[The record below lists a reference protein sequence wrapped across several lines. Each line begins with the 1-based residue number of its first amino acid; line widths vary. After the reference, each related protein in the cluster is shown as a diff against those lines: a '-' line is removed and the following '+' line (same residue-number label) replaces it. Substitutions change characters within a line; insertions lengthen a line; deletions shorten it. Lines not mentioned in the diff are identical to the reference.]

1 MAQKKK
7 TMTDDKQPFLGHLEE
22 LRKRLVFC
30 AIAIGIGF
38 GISYVFAKQLFAYLV
53 LPLTRVLPDDS
64 RLIFTN
70 LPEMFIAYIKV
81 ALVAGII
88 LAIPVIFYQL
98 WMFLAPALYQKEK
111 KYIIP
116 FVFFSS
122 VLFTAGAL
130 FGYFVVFPYGFKFF
144 VSFATD
150 DIQALPS
157 VKQYFSFAI
166 RLLLAFGLVF
176 EMPIVVLFLTK
187 IGLITPDSMKKFRKF
202 AILCSFILSA
212 ILTPPDVA
220 TQLMMALPIII
231 LYEIS
236 IFLSKTMYRK
246 KDGESDSK
254 ETENLERDS

>member
-1 MAQKKK
+1 
-7 TMTDDKQPFLGHLEE
+7 MTDEKQPFLTHLEE
-22 LRKRLVFC
+22 LRGRLIVC

-38 GISYVFAKQLFAYLV
+38 IISYIFAKQLFSYLI
-53 LPLTRVLPDDS
+53 LPLTKVLPDDS
-64 RLIFTN
+64 QLIFTN

-81 ALVAGII
+81 ALVASII
-88 LAIPVIFYQL
+88 LAIPIIFYQL

-111 KYIIP
+111 RYIIP

-122 VLFTAGAL
+122 ILFVTGSL
-130 FGYFVVFPYGFKFF
+130 FGYFIVFPYGFKFF
-144 VSFATD
+144 VSFATEE
-150 DIQALPS
+150 IQALPS

-176 EMPIVVLFLTK
+176 EMPIVVLFMTK
-187 IGLITPDSMKKFRKF
+187 IGLITPESMKKFRKF

-231 LYEIS
+231 LYELS
-236 IFLSKTMYRK
+236 IFLSKAIYRK
-246 KDGESDSK
+246 KEEEPEADPTKPDVG
-254 ETENLERDS
+254 N

>member
-1 MAQKKK
+1 MAQRKKK
-7 TMTDDKQPFLGHLEE
+7 ITDDKQPFLGHLEE
-22 LRKRLVFC
+22 LRRRLVIC
-30 AIAIGIGF
+30 AIAVGF
-38 GISYVFAKQLFAYLV
+38 GFIISYFFAKQLFSYLI
-53 LPLTRVLPDDS
+53 LPLTKVLPDDS

-88 LAIPVIFYQL
+88 LAIPIIFYQL

-111 KYIIP
+111 RYIIP
-116 FVFFSS
+116 FVLFSS
-122 VLFTAGAL
+122 ILFAAGAL
-130 FGYFVVFPYGFKFF
+130 FGYFIVFPYGFKFF
-144 VSFATD
+144 VSFATEN
-150 DIQALPS
+150 IQALPS

-176 EMPIVVLFLTK
+176 EMPIVVLFITK

-236 IFLSKTMYRK
+236 IFLSKAMYRK
-246 KDGESDSK
+246 KEGESDAEES
-254 ETENLERDS
+254 

>member
-1 MAQKKK
+1 MAQRKKK
-7 TMTDDKQPFLGHLEE
+7 MTDDKQPFLGHLEE
-22 LRKRLVFC
+22 LRKRLVIC

-38 GISYVFAKQLFAYLV
+38 GISYVFAKQLFSYLV
-53 LPLTRVLPDDS
+53 LPLTKVLPDDS

-88 LAIPVIFYQL
+88 LAIPIIFYQL
-98 WMFLAPALYQKEK
+98 WMFLAPALFKKEK

-116 FVFFSS
+116 FVLFSS
-122 VLFTAGAL
+122 ILFAVGAL
-130 FGYFVVFPYGFKFF
+130 FGYLVVFPYGFKFF
-144 VSFATD
+144 VSFATE

-176 EMPIVVLFLTK
+176 EMPVVVLFLTK

-202 AILCSFILSA
+202 AILSSFILSA

-236 IFLSKTMYRK
+236 IVLSKTMYRK
-246 KDGESDSK
+246 KEKKSDTE
-254 ETENLERDS
+254 ET

>member
-1 MAQKKK
+1 MAQRKKK
-7 TMTDDKQPFLGHLEE
+7 MTDDKQPFLGHLEE
-22 LRKRLVFC
+22 LRKRLVIC

-38 GISYVFAKQLFAYLV
+38 GISYVFAKQLFSYLV
-53 LPLTRVLPDDS
+53 LPLTKVLPDDS

-88 LAIPVIFYQL
+88 LAIPIIFYQL
-98 WMFLAPALYQKEK
+98 WMFLAPALFKKEK

-116 FVFFSS
+116 FVLFSS
-122 VLFTAGAL
+122 ILFVVGAL
-130 FGYFVVFPYGFKFF
+130 FGYLVVFPYGFKFF
-144 VSFATD
+144 VSFATE

-176 EMPIVVLFLTK
+176 EMPVVVLFLTK

-202 AILCSFILSA
+202 AILSSFILSA

-236 IFLSKTMYRK
+236 IFLSKAMYRK
-246 KDGESDSK
+246 KEKKSDTE
-254 ETENLERDS
+254 ET

>member
-1 MAQKKK
+1 
-7 TMTDDKQPFLGHLEE
+7 MTDDKQPFLGHLEE
-22 LRKRLVFC
+22 LRKRLVIC
-30 AIAIGIGF
+30 SIAVGIGF
-38 GISYVFAKQLFAYLV
+38 SISYVFAKQLFSYLI
-53 LPLTRVLPDDS
+53 LPLTKVLPEDS

-88 LAIPVIFYQL
+88 LAIPIIFYQL
-98 WMFLAPALYQKEK
+98 WMFLAPALFKKEK

-116 FVFFSS
+116 FVLFSS
-122 VLFTAGAL
+122 ILFAVGAL
-130 FGYFVVFPYGFKFF
+130 FGYLVVFPYGFKFF
-144 VSFATD
+144 VSFATE

-176 EMPIVVLFLTK
+176 EMPVVVLFLTK

-202 AILCSFILSA
+202 AILSSFILSA

-236 IFLSKTMYRK
+236 IVLSKTMYRK
-246 KDGESDSK
+246 KEKKSDTE
-254 ETENLERDS
+254 ET

>member
-1 MAQKKK
+1 
-7 TMTDDKQPFLGHLEE
+7 MTDDKQPFLGHLEE
-22 LRKRLVFC
+22 LRKRLVIC

-38 GISYVFAKQLFAYLV
+38 SISYVFAKQLFSYLI
-53 LPLTRVLPDDS
+53 LPLTKVLPEDS

-88 LAIPVIFYQL
+88 LAIPIIFYQL

-111 KYIIP
+111 RYIIP
-116 FVFFSS
+116 FVLFSS
-122 VLFTAGAL
+122 ILFAAGAL
-130 FGYFVVFPYGFKFF
+130 FGYLVVFPYGFKFF
-144 VSFATD
+144 ISFATE

-187 IGLITPDSMKKFRKF
+187 IGLITPNKMKKFRKF
-202 AILCSFILSA
+202 AILGSFILSA

-236 IFLSKTMYRK
+236 IFLSKAIYRK
-246 KDGESDSK
+246 KEEESDTK
-254 ETENLERDS
+254 ES

>member
-1 MAQKKK
+1 MKQRKKK
-7 TMTDDKQPFLGHLEE
+7 TPDDKQPFLSHLEE
-22 LRKRLVFC
+22 LRKRLVIC

-38 GISYVFAKQLFAYLV
+38 AFSYIFAKQLFSYLI
-53 LPLTRVLPDDS
+53 LPLTKVLPDNS

-88 LAIPVIFYQL
+88 LAVPIIFYQL

-116 FVFFSS
+116 FVLFSS
-122 VLFTAGAL
+122 ILFAAGAL
-130 FGYFVVFPYGFKFF
+130 FGYLVVFPYGFKFF

-176 EMPIVVLFLTK
+176 EMPIVVLFMTK
-187 IGLITPDSMKKFRKF
+187 IGLITPDSMKKYRKY
-202 AILCSFILSA
+202 AILSAFILSA
-212 ILTPPDVA
+212 ILTPPDIA
-220 TQLMMALPIII
+220 TQLMMALPIIL

-236 IFLSKTMYRK
+236 ILLSKTIYRK
-246 KDGESDSK
+246 KKEQSDTE
-254 ETENLERDS
+254 ET

>member
-1 MAQKKK
+1 MAQRKKK
-7 TMTDDKQPFLGHLEE
+7 MTDDKQPFLGHLEE
-22 LRKRLVFC
+22 LRKRLVIC
-30 AIAIGIGF
+30 AIAVGIGF
-38 GISYVFAKQLFAYLV
+38 IISYVFAKQLFSYLV
-53 LPLTRVLPDDS
+53 LPLTKVLPDDS

-88 LAIPVIFYQL
+88 LAIPIIFYQL
-98 WMFLAPALYQKEK
+98 WMFLAPALFQKEK

-116 FVFFSS
+116 FVLFSS
-122 VLFTAGAL
+122 ILFVVGAL
-130 FGYFVVFPYGFKFF
+130 FGYLVVFPYGFKFF
-144 VSFATD
+144 VSFATE

-176 EMPIVVLFLTK
+176 EMPVVVLFLTK

-236 IFLSKTMYRK
+236 IFLSKAMYRK
-246 KDGESDSK
+246 KEGKSDAEES
-254 ETENLERDS
+254 

>member
-1 MAQKKK
+1 
-7 TMTDDKQPFLGHLEE
+7 MTDDKQPFLGHLEE
-22 LRKRLVFC
+22 LRKRLVIC
-30 AIAIGIGF
+30 SIAVGIGF
-38 GISYVFAKQLFAYLV
+38 SISYVFAKQLFSYLI
-53 LPLTRVLPDDS
+53 LPLTKVLPEDS

-88 LAIPVIFYQL
+88 LAIPIIFYQL

-116 FVFFSS
+116 FVLFSS
-122 VLFTAGAL
+122 ILFAVGAL
-130 FGYFVVFPYGFKFF
+130 FGYLVVFPYGFKFF
-144 VSFATD
+144 ISFATE

-187 IGLITPDSMKKFRKF
+187 IGLITPDKMKKFRKF
-202 AILCSFILSA
+202 AILGSFILSA

-236 IFLSKTMYRK
+236 IFLSKAIYRK
-246 KDGESDSK
+246 KGGESDVK
-254 ETENLERDS
+254 ESGNC

>member
-1 MAQKKK
+1 MAQRKKK
-7 TMTDDKQPFLGHLEE
+7 MTDDKQPFLGHLEE
-22 LRKRLVFC
+22 LRKRLVIC

-38 GISYVFAKQLFAYLV
+38 GISYIFAKQLFSYLV
-53 LPLTRVLPDDS
+53 LPLTKVLPDDS

-88 LAIPVIFYQL
+88 LAIPIIFYQL
-98 WMFLAPALYQKEK
+98 WMFLAPALFQKEK

-116 FVFFSS
+116 FVLFSS
-122 VLFTAGAL
+122 ILFVVGAL
-130 FGYFVVFPYGFKFF
+130 FGYLVVFPYGFKFF
-144 VSFATD
+144 VSFATE

-176 EMPIVVLFLTK
+176 EMPVVVLFLTK

-202 AILCSFILSA
+202 AILSSFILSA

-236 IFLSKTMYRK
+236 IVLSKTMYRK
-246 KDGESDSK
+246 KEKKSD
-254 ETENLERDS
+254 TEKT

>member
-1 MAQKKK
+1 
-7 TMTDDKQPFLGHLEE
+7 MTDEKQPFLAHLEE
-22 LRKRLVFC
+22 LRGRLVVC

-38 GISYVFAKQLFAYLV
+38 VISYIFAKRLFSYLI
-53 LPLTRVLPDDS
+53 LPLTKVLPDDS
-64 RLIFTN
+64 QLIFTN

-88 LAIPVIFYQL
+88 LAIPIIFYQL
-98 WMFLAPALYQKEK
+98 WMFLAPALSQKEK

-116 FVFFSS
+116 FVLFSTI
-122 VLFTAGAL
+122 LFVTGSL
-130 FGYFVVFPYGFKFF
+130 FGYLVVFPYGFKFF
-144 VSFATD
+144 VSFATEE
-150 DIQALPS
+150 IQALPS

-176 EMPIVVLFLTK
+176 EMPIVVLFMTK

-231 LYEIS
+231 LYELS
-236 IFLSKTMYRK
+236 IFLSKAIYRK
-246 KDGESDSK
+246 KEEKPEADPTKPDVGNYQPPS
-254 ETENLERDS
+254 

>member
-1 MAQKKK
+1 MAQRKKK
-7 TMTDDKQPFLGHLEE
+7 MTDDKQPFLGHLEE
-22 LRKRLVFC
+22 LRKRLVIC

-38 GISYVFAKQLFAYLV
+38 GISYIFAKQLFSYLV
-53 LPLTRVLPDDS
+53 LPLTKVLPDDS

-88 LAIPVIFYQL
+88 LAIPIIFYQL
-98 WMFLAPALYQKEK
+98 WMFLAPALFQKEK

-116 FVFFSS
+116 FVLFSS
-122 VLFTAGAL
+122 ILFAVGAL
-130 FGYFVVFPYGFKFF
+130 FGYLVVFPYGFKFF
-144 VSFATD
+144 VSFATE

-176 EMPIVVLFLTK
+176 EMPVVVLFLTK

-202 AILCSFILSA
+202 AILSSFILSA

-236 IFLSKTMYRK
+236 IVLSKTMYRK
-246 KDGESDSK
+246 KEKKSDTE
-254 ETENLERDS
+254 ET

>member
-1 MAQKKK
+1 
-7 TMTDDKQPFLGHLEE
+7 MTTDEKQPFLAHLEE
-22 LRKRLVFC
+22 LRKRLVVC

-38 GISYVFAKQLFAYLV
+38 IICYIFSKQLFSFLI
-53 LPLTRVLPDDS
+53 LPLTKALPADS
-64 RLIFTN
+64 QLIFTN
-70 LPEMFIAYIKV
+70 LPEMFITYIKV

-88 LAIPVIFYQL
+88 LAIPIIFYQL

-111 KYIIP
+111 GYCIP

-122 VLFTAGAL
+122 ILFVAGSL
-130 FGYFVVFPYGFKFF
+130 FGYFVVFPYSFKFF
-144 VSFATD
+144 MGFATE

-176 EMPIVVLFLTK
+176 EMPVVVFFLTK

-202 AILCSFILSA
+202 AILSSFILSA

-220 TQLMMALPIII
+220 TQIMMALPIII
-231 LYEIS
+231 LYELS
-236 IFLSKTMYRK
+236 IFISQGVHRK
-246 KDGESDSK
+246 KKEKSNKVES
-254 ETENLERDS
+254 

>member
-1 MAQKKK
+1 MARKKK
-7 TMTDDKQPFLGHLEE
+7 KMTDDKQPFLGHLEE
-22 LRKRLVFC
+22 LRKRLVVC

-38 GISYVFAKQLFAYLV
+38 VISYVFAKQLFSYLIS
-53 LPLTRVLPDDS
+53 PLTKVLPDDS

-111 KYIIP
+111 RYIIP
-116 FVFFSS
+116 FVLFSS
-122 VLFTAGAL
+122 ILFAVGAL
-130 FGYFVVFPYGFKFF
+130 FGYLVVFPYGFKFF
-144 VSFATD
+144 LSFATE

-176 EMPIVVLFLTK
+176 EMPIVVLFITK

-202 AILCSFILSA
+202 AILCSFILAA

-220 TQLMMALPIII
+220 TQLMMALPLII

-236 IFLSKTMYRK
+236 IFLSKAMYRK
-246 KDGESDSK
+246 KEGKSDAEES
-254 ETENLERDS
+254 